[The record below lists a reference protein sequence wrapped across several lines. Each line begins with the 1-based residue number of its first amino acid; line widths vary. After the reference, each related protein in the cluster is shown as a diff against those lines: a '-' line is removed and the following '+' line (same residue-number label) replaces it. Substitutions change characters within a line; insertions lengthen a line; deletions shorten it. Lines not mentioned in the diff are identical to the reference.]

1 MTDKEIIKEMLADIE
16 EVFGNSAYIQYLN
29 YQAKENGK
37 ENWLSRA
44 RKAIQ
49 ENKNNSDGK
58 R

>member
-1 MTDKEIIKEMLADIE
+1 MTDKEIIKEMLTKIE
-16 EVFGNSAYIQYLN
+16 EVFGNSGYLQYLN
-29 YQAKENGK
+29 YEAKENGK
-37 ENWLSRA
+37 DNWLSRA